1 MLDTDQFIIH
11 DISRFPLCVFRNDAA
26 APGYAAQWATEMAAL
41 IAHAAPFVVAFAGT
55 PDGEAH
61 EDRRDRAM
69 WLKQNKAALAQVCR
83 ALVTVDAD
91 PARRAEAI
99 EQGRMATKAFGIAHE
114 AVATLDDAAALAR
127 RLAQAP
133 N

>member
-1 MLDTDQFIIH
+1 
-11 DISRFPLCVFRNDAA
+11 
-26 APGYAAQWATEMAAL
+26 MAAL

-114 AVATLDDAAALAR
+114 AVASLDDASRAGAPPGAGAGLGPGHAR
-127 RLAQAP
+127 RGRAP
-133 N
+133 AGWRRLPGLPRSVPAPGPGRRAAT